1 MTAVSQIGPR
11 VGCGV
16 AILRDGQLLLI
27 RRARPPEADCWSLPG
42 GKVDLWER
50 TEAAARRE
58 VAEEIGLTLADLAL
72 LCVVELMAPEDG
84 AHWVSP
90 VFLATGFDGEPAL
103 LEPEKHTGLGWF
115 RLEALPS
122 PLARSVIEAAR
133 ALQARPVPSA
143 PQPGPQDP
151 PTGPPKDPSGLS
163 RPG

>member
-72 LCVVELMAPEDG
+72 LCVVELMAPEDS

-122 PLARSVIEAAR
+122 PLARSSRTHLV
-133 ALQARPVPSA
+133 SHTHC
-143 PQPGPQDP
+143 P
-151 PTGPPKDPSGLS
+151 P
-163 RPG
+163 